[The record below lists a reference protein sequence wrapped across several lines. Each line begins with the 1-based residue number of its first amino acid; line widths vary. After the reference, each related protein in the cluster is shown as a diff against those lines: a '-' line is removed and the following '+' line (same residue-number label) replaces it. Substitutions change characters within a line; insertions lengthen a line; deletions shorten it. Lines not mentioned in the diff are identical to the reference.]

1 MTENG
6 MLTRFI
12 QMFIDIFNI
21 FVPADFP
28 LSDYFKAI
36 IVLVVIICSIL
47 GALLFAAVSVNA
59 VFSVFKSR

>member
-1 MTENG
+1 MNETG

-12 QMFIDIFNI
+12 QMFIDIFNT

-36 IVLVVIICSIL
+36 LVITLIICAIL
-47 GALLFAAVSVNA
+47 GSLLFAAVSINA